1 MTPSTSKSEATGPG
15 SVICSVPSRDVSRCS
30 NYKMFKA
37 VWISCVLLVSGCSV
51 EPSSDHVALSRLIE
65 SHVRKDSPGLAV
77 AVLDDGRVA
86 FESTRGLANL
96 DSKTS
101 IDSDT
106 QFYLASVSKQFTAMA
121 VAILEARGLLRY
133 DETLADIF
141 SDLPPHLRG
150 VTLDQLLRH
159 TSGLGDY
166 LADRSPPETNE
177 EVLQSVRRSRKLLFP
192 PGTKFRYS
200 NTGYN
205 LLATCVQTVSK
216 QPFPDFMNKEIFAPL
231 DMTNTLVCT
240 LLGALDSSRA
250 VGFRAKGAA
259 FVSNDYALRTFGDG
273 GIFSTLNDM
282 KKWCRALEAH
292 VLLKPE
298 KQDQLFSYQ
307 ALSSG
312 EDSDYGRTWHYGGG
326 WFVEDTAF
334 GKCIHHS
341 GGLAGFRTRVEWHP
355 DLKIWV
361 ILLANRNDLGLDDL
375 SRNVFEAYHP
385 AASTEQTGS
394 ANRSQPVGHHTNQT
408 SVSAGSGG

>member
-1 MTPSTSKSEATGPG
+1 MLKTL
-15 SVICSVPSRDVSRCS
+15 
-30 NYKMFKA
+30 
-37 VWISCVLLVSGCSV
+37 WISGVLLVSGCAV
-51 EPSSDHVALSRLIE
+51 EPSPDHVALSRLIE
-65 SHVRKDSPGLAV
+65 SRVHKDSPGLAV

-96 DSKTS
+96 DSKAS
-101 IDSDT
+101 ITSDT

-133 DETLADIF
+133 DGTLADIF

-166 LADRSPPETNE
+166 LADPSPPQTNE
-177 EVLQSVRRSRKLLFP
+177 EVLQRVRRSRKLLFP
-192 PGTKFRYS
+192 PGTEFRYS

-205 LLATCVQTVSK
+205 LLATCVQTVSQ
-216 QPFPDFMNKEIFAPL
+216 QPFPDFVKKEIFAPL

-240 LLGALDSSRA
+240 SMGALDSAWA
-250 VGFRAKGAA
+250 VGCRANGAT

-298 KQDQLFSYQ
+298 KQDQLFSYR

-312 EDSDYGRTWHYGGG
+312 KVSDYGRTWHYGRG

-341 GGLAGFRTRVEWHP
+341 SGLAGFRARVEWHP

-361 ILLANRNDLGLDDL
+361 ILLANRNDLGLDGL

-385 AASTEQTGS
+385 AASTEQEKEC
-394 ANRSQPVGHHTNQT
+394 R
-408 SVSAGSGG
+408 